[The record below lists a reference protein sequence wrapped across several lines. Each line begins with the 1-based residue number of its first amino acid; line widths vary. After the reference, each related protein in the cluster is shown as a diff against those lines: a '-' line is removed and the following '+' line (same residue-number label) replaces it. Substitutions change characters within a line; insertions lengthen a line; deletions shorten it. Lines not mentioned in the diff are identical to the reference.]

1 MKSGR
6 PKKAPKVPNPRPN
19 SNYMKEADTKL
30 RLKSKM
36 WPMKVKR
43 LSKQLLFYSCLF
55 NKKAPF
61 QGLFSFLDDKKLTTV
76 LLIEVG
82 ELMSFLF

>member
-1 MKSGR
+1 MKAGK

-19 SNYMKEADTKL
+19 ANYMKEADTKL

-43 LSKQLLFYSCLF
+43 LSK
-55 NKKAPF
+55 
-61 QGLFSFLDDKKLTTV
+61 
-76 LLIEVG
+76 
-82 ELMSFLF
+82 